1 MATLAE
7 NPTGMLAPQ
16 LPGGGMALAA
26 TAAGAGAPGAGG
38 SLTTMGGA
46 GTTGMAVAT
55 GRGATALMPTTGGAL
70 ASLGGLGTVLS
81 QPAVRKS
88 MPAII
93 ALLVVVVFGAVY
105 FWMQEVPYRSVYP
118 GMGEADQQSALETL
132 KAANFNPRIDPSSG
146 QLTVPVSRYHEAR
159 MLLSSQGLPRT
170 QNRGILESLKDQSAM
185 TTSQF
190 MEQARYV
197 AATEQELARSITQI
211 GSIQTARVHLAQT
224 RPSTF
229 VRERTPS
236 KASVIVTPYGGM
248 QITPGQVQAIVH
260 LVASSIPYL
269 AASDVTVVDNLGNL
283 ISKAAVDDALGL
295 TSLQAQHKHQAE
307 ENYRN
312 RIVQLLEPV
321 VGEGNVRAQV
331 DLVMDFTEIE
341 TASED
346 YDARK
351 AGPRTRSEALSEERA
366 SSPDTSGIPG
376 ALTNS
381 PPPDSTPTKDVNT
394 PQEPSVSSLAK
405 LNSKT
410 TRNYEL
416 DKQVRHVRSA
426 QGAITRVSAA
436 VVLRNRVATSK
447 EADSNT
453 EPGSAGF
460 TPDEVKRFTELVQGV
475 VGFNSDRGDVV
486 TLVPARFEPVA
497 TGPAPA
503 AWYENELAL
512 NLLKAGFASLMVIVI
527 LLTVIR
533 PVIRSYL
540 PAPVVVAAAGEPG
553 SAGGALL
560 PGGVPGAE
568 GKDAGEDDDDLTMR
582 EGESLEDFKGRLK
595 RASAPKKSSISADM
609 LDTANTYDDKVAL
622 IRMLVREDSGRVA
635 TVLKNMIKRDLAV

>member
-16 LPGGGMALAA
+16 LPGGGMAMAT
-26 TAAGAGAPGAGG
+26 TAAGAAAPNAGG
-38 SLTTMGGA
+38 ALSMTPAVAA
-46 GTTGMAVAT
+46 GTGLMA
-55 GRGATALMPTTGGAL
+55 GRGTTALSPAAGGAL

-88 MPAII
+88 MPAIL

-105 FWMQEVPYRSVYP
+105 FWMQEVPYRSVFP
-118 GMGEADQQSALETL
+118 GMGEADQQTALETL
-132 KAANFNPRIDPSSG
+132 KAANFAPRIDPSTG

-236 KASVIVTPYGGM
+236 KASVIITPYSGM
-248 QITPGQVQAIVH
+248 QVTPGQVQAIVH

-283 ISKAAVDDALGL
+283 ISKVGTDDALGL
-295 TSLQAQHKHQAE
+295 TSLQSQHKHQIE
-307 ENYRN
+307 ETYRN

-331 DLVMDFTEIE
+331 DLVMDFTQIE

-366 SSPDTSGIPG
+366 STPDTSGIPG

-381 PPPDSTPTKDVNT
+381 PPPDSTPSKEVNT
-394 PQEPSVSSLAK
+394 PQEPSVAAVAK

-436 VVLRNRVATSK
+436 VVLRNRVAASK
-447 EADSNT
+447 EGDNNT
-453 EPGSAGF
+453 QPGSSGF

-475 VGFNSDRGDVV
+475 VGFSPDRGDVV
-486 TLVPARFEPVA
+486 TLMPARFEPVA
-497 TGPAPA
+497 AGPAPV

-512 NLLKAGFASLMVIVI
+512 NLMKAGFASIMLVVI
-527 LLTVIR
+527 LLTVVR

-540 PAPVVVAAAGEPG
+540 PAPVVLAGSAEAG
-553 SAGGALL
+553 AAGGAML
-560 PGGVPGAE
+560 PGGVAGA
-568 GKDAGEDDDDLTMR
+568 DAQAAAEDDDDLTMR
-582 EGESLEDFKGRLK
+582 DGESLEDFKDRLK

>member
-16 LPGGGMALAA
+16 LPGGGMAMAT
-26 TAAGAGAPGAGG
+26 TAAGAAAPNAGG
-38 SLTTMGGA
+38 ALSMTPAVAA
-46 GTTGMAVAT
+46 GTGLMA
-55 GRGATALMPTTGGAL
+55 GRGTTALSPAAGGAL

-88 MPAII
+88 MPAIL

-105 FWMQEVPYRSVYP
+105 FWMQEVPYRSVFP
-118 GMGEADQQSALETL
+118 GMGEADQQTALETL
-132 KAANFNPRIDPSSG
+132 KAANFAPRIDPSTG

-236 KASVIVTPYGGM
+236 KASVIITPYSGM
-248 QITPGQVQAIVH
+248 QVTPGQVQAIVH

-283 ISKAAVDDALGL
+283 ISKVGTDDALGL
-295 TSLQAQHKHQAE
+295 TSLQSQHKHQIE
-307 ENYRN
+307 ETYRN

-331 DLVMDFTEIE
+331 DLVMDFTQIE

-366 SSPDTSGIPG
+366 STPDTSGIPG

-381 PPPDSTPTKDVNT
+381 PPPDSTPSKEVNT
-394 PQEPSVSSLAK
+394 PQEPSVAAVAK

-436 VVLRNRVATSK
+436 VVLRNRVAASK
-447 EADSNT
+447 EGDNNT
-453 EPGSAGF
+453 EPGSSGF

-475 VGFNSDRGDVV
+475 VGFSPDRGDVV
-486 TLVPARFEPVA
+486 TLMPARFEPVA
-497 TGPAPA
+497 AGPAPV

-512 NLLKAGFASLMVIVI
+512 NLMKAGFASIMLVVI
-527 LLTVIR
+527 LLTVVR

-540 PAPVVVAAAGEPG
+540 PAPVVLAGSAEAG
-553 SAGGALL
+553 AAGGAML
-560 PGGVPGAE
+560 PGGVAGA
-568 GKDAGEDDDDLTMR
+568 DAQAAAEDDDDLTMR
-582 EGESLEDFKGRLK
+582 DGESLEDFKDRLK